1 MQNLFAAINPHLD
14 KAGFFT
20 HLVLGFLF
28 VLLVL
33 ALLQAVPRQYR
44 KTVIAIFTFIG
55 GLYYA
60 FEFFWPADTPTH
72 TYWWPVKPGGRHPG
86 ANWLTEYQDLV
97 ASMAAVVS
105 SFAIGI
111 GVISLLQV
119 HVKAL
124 GRLKAGWYNSLA
136 LIVSFFAMAIFG
148 IANEYYPKAQFFGQ
162 SVHGI
167 FQFLF
172 IGGLNNLDAA
182 TFSMIAFFIAS
193 ASYRAFR
200 LRSLESSMMMTAAL
214 IVMLASTGF
223 GTAITNGIPDGESFW
238 ANFRIEHVS
247 EWLLT
252 RVNAPAQRGILFG
265 LTVGGLAVSLRLW
278 LSLERGAY
286 FDTEV

>member
-1 MQNLFAAINPHLD
+1 MFKHFFDPIGVHQNPVGFYTHIAIGILGVLIFLAA
-14 KAGFFT
+14 
-20 HLVLGFLF
+20 
-28 VLLVL
+28 
-33 ALLQAVPRQYR
+33 LQAVPRQYR
-44 KTVIAIFTFIG
+44 KTVIAIFTFAG

-60 FEFFWPADTPTH
+60 VEFFWPAATSGPDTG
-72 TYWWPVKPGGRHPG
+72 K
-86 ANWLTEYQDLV
+86 NWLTDYQDLV
-97 ASMAAVVS
+97 ANLSLVVQ

-111 GVISLLQV
+111 GVISLLQM
-119 HVKAL
+119 HFRSL
-124 GRLKAGWYNSLA
+124 GRMKPGWHNSLA
-136 LIVSFFAMAIFG
+136 LIVSFFAMTIFG
-148 IANEYYPKAQFFGQ
+148 VAHEYWPQHKVFGQ
-162 SVHGI
+162 TVDGI
-167 FQFLF
+167 FNFLF
-172 IGGLNNLDAA
+172 IGGLNNLDSA

-200 LRSLESSMMMTAAL
+200 LRSVESSMMMTAAL

-223 GTAITNGIPDGESFW
+223 GTAITSHLPDGESFW
-238 ANFRIEHVS
+238 ANFRIEHIS